1 MDNQI
6 PVYLFTG
13 FLEGGKTKFIQE
25 TLEDRRFNRG
35 EPTLLLVCEEG
46 VEEYEPEAFSGHRVT
61 LQTVENESD
70 LDPETLTRWLAK
82 AEAERVKT
90 LYRTAYRAEGV
101 YECAPIAGAEECLRA
116 LKAAGA
122 HIAVATSKP
131 IRFAREIL
139 QRFGF
144 DGYFDA
150 VCGAES
156 DAHSGKAEIVRRAM
170 QELGA
175 DPAQSLMVGDRKY
188 DVLGARACGIPCI
201 VLDSGFAEPGEYEE
215 AGAAAVFA
223 DYPSMQAYLLA

>member
-1 MDNQI
+1 MRRKYI
-6 PVYLFTG
+6 LFDFDGTLFDTSPG
-13 FLEGGKTKFIQE
+13 ILRCMAKALTEGGYTPGDERAMKRFVGPPV
-25 TLEDRRFNRG
+25 LEALREFYGMD
-35 EPTLLLVCEEG
+35 E
-46 VEEYEPEAFSGHRVT
+46 
-61 LQTVENESD
+61 
-70 LDPETLTRWLAK
+70 

-150 VCGAES
+150 VCGAED
-156 DAHSGKAEIVRRAM
+156 DAHAGKAEIVARA
-170 QELGA
+170 LSRLNAAPA
-175 DPAQSLMVGDRKY
+175 DAVMVGDRSY
-188 DVLGARACGIPCI
+188 DVLGAAACGVPCI
-201 VLDSGFAEPGEYEE
+201 GIRTGCAEDGELEG
-215 AGAAAVFA
+215 AGAVAVVCDF
-223 DYPSMQAYLLA
+223 DSLQALLLGL